1 MIVSGLP
8 ERNGNNHANEIAK
21 VALELLDGVNRFQ
34 IPHKPDEKLQIRIGN
49 IKGLFRASIKIIY
62 LSRFRCKGYFLQ
74 VDKTFFLFTYML
86 QKHNM
91 NYFQVYIPVLSA
103 QAL

>member
-8 ERNGNNHANEIAK
+8 ERNGNSHANEIAK

-62 LSRFRCKGYFLQ
+62 LSRFFKNFDVRIIFFKLR
-74 VDKTFFLFTYML
+74 KRSFFLHTCY
-86 QKHNM
+86 
-91 NYFQVYIPVLSA
+91 
-103 QAL
+103 

>member
-34 IPHKPDEKLQIRIGN
+34 IPHKRDEKLQIRIGN

-62 LSRFRCKGYFLQ
+62 LSRFFKNFDVRVIFFKLIQHSSFLHTCY
-74 VDKTFFLFTYML
+74 K
-86 QKHNM
+86 N
-91 NYFQVYIPVLSA
+91 II
-103 QAL
+103 

>member
-62 LSRFRCKGYFLQ
+62 LSRFFKNFDVRVIFFKLI
-74 VDKTFFLFTYML
+74 KRSFFLHTCYKNIL
-86 QKHNM
+86 
-91 NYFQVYIPVLSA
+91 
-103 QAL
+103 